1 MIPEPTF
8 ELREELQTWAATLHQ
23 GKREFAVAVT
33 RYADGTMT
41 LSTWNSRDFTFVH
54 SQPNVVLAIGR
65 LLVAAARK
73 CGATDA

>member
-8 ELREELQTWAATLHQ
+8 ELREELQTWAAKLDQ
-23 GKREFAVAVT
+23 GDREFAVAVT
-33 RYADGTMT
+33 RYADGSMT
-41 LSTWNSRDFTFVH
+41 VSTWDRRDFKFVH